1 MRTTCTRRAW
11 RRCGPSTPTA
21 RCAAKTPTPAATAS
35 LASPTASSTKPT
47 SWGSARS
54 PSCLSHPRRRVGPA
68 LPLLTSPVVCD
79 AREVAVAIDVA
90 TLVREL
96 AADDQGG
103 EVEGMLV
110 VGIDG
115 EGQVC
120 GVAVNPRHRGLSF
133 VKVWE
138 LSALAEELEACS
150 LVVALFPPGG
160 ADAPS
165 DHEVS

>member
-1 MRTTCTRRAW
+1 M
-11 RRCGPSTPTA
+11 
-21 RCAAKTPTPAATAS
+21 
-35 LASPTASSTKPT
+35 
-47 SWGSARS
+47 
-54 PSCLSHPRRRVGPA
+54 A
-68 LPLLTSPVVCD
+68 L
-79 AREVAVAIDVA
+79 DVA

-96 AADDQGG
+96 AADDEGG

-110 VGIDG
+110 VGING

-138 LSALAEELEACS
+138 LSALAEELDACS

-160 ADAPS
+160 ANAPS
-165 DHEVS
+165 DHEVSAFTDLCARAHRAQVVLSDCLISRGGRTWSMRELSAEQHGG